1 VAKTN
6 YIAKL
11 DGNIIGTRSSERTYT
26 HAVIIQWSEES
37 FRERDHS
44 VAYAQQCNSKK
55 NFEYYCGIA
64 AHGIEGEMAQYKYTS
79 LEEATR
85 RVEHAKEIAALGYEG
100 WVEQERMENI
110 AEFEAKV
117 ARGGFTPAVLCW
129 NGRRDLAE
137 KEAAKYRGRAD
148 IANVWIVEA
157 EAVAKLPKIKGER
170 KHAAYGPHSK

>member
-64 AHGIEGEMAQYKYTS
+64 ANGVEGEMAKYKFTS

-117 ARGGFTPAVLCW
+117 ARGGFW